1 MLLFQVMKLI
11 RAEHLGFCFGVR
23 DALDLARNEASRGPL
38 TVLGDLV
45 HNDAVL
51 ADLRNRGVRIER
63 QLEAVTTPQV
73 LITAHGAS
81 ERRLAEVR
89 ARGHHVIEATCP
101 LVRHA
106 HQTLAQLVRQ
116 GYHPVVIGQ
125 RGHVE
130 VVGLT
135 GDFDGCDVVLSEAEI
150 DALTPRARFGVVSQ
164 TTQPVARVRALADY
178 LRQRFPESEV
188 RFRDTVCQPTK
199 QRQTAAED
207 LARRSDVV
215 VVIGGTN
222 SNNTRELVATCR
234 KYVSRVHHVQG
245 ADDLRPEWFGS
256 ADTVGVTAGTS
267 TPDLVIQG
275 VEARL
280 RQMAEQHTRSTGVEG
295 SVLAVPI
302 LDPALS
308 PIAVAPVFAAVPTG
322 PRSAAAP
329 LQPA

>member
-1 MLLFQVMKLI
+1 MKLI

-89 ARGHHVIEATCP
+89 ARGHQVIEATCP

-106 HQTLAQLVRQ
+106 HESLAQLVRQ

-135 GDFDGCDVVLSEAEI
+135 GDFEGCEVVLSEPEI
-150 DALTPRARFGVVSQ
+150 DALTPRPRFGVVSQ
-164 TTQPVARVRALADY
+164 TTQPVARVRALVEY
-178 LRQRFPESEV
+178 MRQRFPDSEI

-215 VVIGGTN
+215 VVIGGAN

-234 KYVSRVHHVQG
+234 KHVDRVHHVQC
-245 ADDLRPEWFGS
+245 ADDLRPEWFR
-256 ADTVGVTAGTS
+256 APDTVGVTAGTS
-267 TPDLVIQG
+267 TPDLVIHG

-280 RQMAEQHTRSTGVEG
+280 REIAAQHAPAPAPGG
-295 SVLAVPI
+295 GAFALPL
-302 LDPALS
+302 LDPELAAI
-308 PIAVAPVFAAVPTG
+308 PVAPVFATAPAVSRP
-322 PRSAAAP
+322 AAAP

>member
-1 MLLFQVMKLI
+1 MKLI

-23 DALDLARNEASRGPL
+23 DALDLARNEASHGPL

-89 ARGHHVIEATCP
+89 ARGFHVIEATCP

-106 HQTLAQLVRQ
+106 HETLAQLVRQ

-135 GDFDGCDVVLSEAEI
+135 GDFDGCEVVLSEAEI
-150 DALTPRARFGVVSQ
+150 DALPPRPRFGVVSQ
-164 TTQPVARVRALADY
+164 TTQPVARVRALVDY
-178 LRQRFPESEV
+178 LRRRFPDSEV

-199 QRQTAAED
+199 QRQNAAED

-215 VVIGGTN
+215 VVIGGAN

-234 KYVSRVHHVQG
+234 KYVDRVHHVQG

-280 RQMAEQHTRSTGVEG
+280 RQFAEQHSRSPGVG
-295 SVLAVPI
+295 APVLTVPI
-302 LDPALS
+302 LDPAMP
-308 PIAVAPVFAAVPTG
+308 PIAMSPVFAAAAAVPR
-322 PRSAAAP
+322 PAAAP